1 MMDSL
6 LAPIVAW
13 WRGLTARERLMLT
26 GGAILVFVVLLP
38 LWGYQSASAF
48 RRDAGARLEAARAVR
63 ADVARLKALGP
74 TPTLSGD
81 VRTLALE
88 SAQAVGLTPTRI
100 EQRGGDQFFIV
111 FEPADSLMAYRWI
124 DLMGRGGALVQRTAL
139 ARVGEDGIVSA
150 EFEAAAGP

>member
-1 MMDSL
+1 MMDAVL
-6 LAPIVAW
+6 VPIGAW

-26 GGAILVFVVLLP
+26 GGAILVFLILLP

-48 RRDAGARLEAARAVR
+48 RRDAAARLEAARTLR

-74 TPTLSGD
+74 APRLSGD

-100 EQRGGDQFFIV
+100 EQRGGDQFVIV

-150 EFEAAAGP
+150 EFEVAAGP

>member
-1 MMDSL
+1 MGAVMASL
-6 LAPIVAW
+6 GAW

-26 GGAILVFVVLLP
+26 GGAILVFLVLGP
-38 LWGYQSASAF
+38 VWGYQSAADF
-48 RRDAGARLEAARAVR
+48 RHDAAARLEAARAVR

-74 TPTLSGD
+74 APARAGD

-88 SAQAVGLTPTRI
+88 SAQAVGLTPARI
-100 EQRGGDQFFIV
+100 EQRGEDQFVIV